1 MRKYPIPES
10 EEALEEVRLDIQR
23 DFEEMA
29 RKYALPDE
37 LTFAAVRKAVSFGM
51 VPRSLY
57 PYRKLQTEF
66 IDALSR
72 LAISNDDVNE
82 ALSIMSAVWNY
93 FPHTDMGT
101 SPIEKVREQTSTD
114 NEPFDAE
121 SLTTLMTGAIDHLIP
136 LFSKTTRGLLEVHMK
151 NFGFKDREV
160 NAVAGILETPSKDPS
175 EALMYILQEAVA
187 LSKKDTKQKYTMGD
201 LQPTVR
207 AMAAYE
213 NHAASKM
220 QNGHY
225 NSRMFQNIA
234 QQHVEL
240 TASMLEKDDN
250 EDVEFVNPAE
260 YLDALL
266 ETHKYIAVE
275 GEKMGAEMTLQE
287 AAHHILDWM
296 GLIDI
301 EELLQYDPRSFAL
314 VMLAVAHRISKTGY
328 SKGALGCSEKKIRSL
343 LKNVFPDSSVYEK
356 EILRIAQFALCG
368 CGDPELMIAD
378 VVNSPEDNK
387 ERLAALSPCLKLRS
401 PVDPSDLPTPSPF
414 SL

>member
-1 MRKYPIPES
+1 MRKYPIAQS
-10 EEALEEVRLDIQR
+10 EEAPQNEEPLEEVA
-23 DFEEMA
+23 FEAM
-29 RKYALPDE
+29 
-37 LTFAAVRKAVSFGM
+37 
-51 VPRSLY
+51 
-57 PYRKLQTEF
+57 TE
-66 IDALSR
+66 
-72 LAISNDDVNE
+72 
-82 ALSIMSAVWNY
+82 
-93 FPHTDMGT
+93 
-101 SPIEKVREQTSTD
+101 
-114 NEPFDAE
+114 
-121 SLTTLMTGAIDHLIP
+121 AIDHLIP

-160 NAVAGILETPSKDPS
+160 NAVAGMLETPSKDPS
-175 EALMYILQEAVA
+175 EALTYILQEAVA

-220 QNGHY
+220 PNEHY

-240 TASMLEKDDN
+240 MTHALEDEEGE

-266 ETHKYIAVE
+266 ETHKCIAIE
-275 GEKMGAEMTLQE
+275 GKKIGAEMALQE
-287 AAHHILDWM
+287 AAHHILDWI

-314 VMLAVAHRISKTGY
+314 IMLAVAHRISKTGY
-328 SKGALGCSEKKIRSL
+328 PKGALGCSEKKISSL
-343 LKNVFPDSSVYEK
+343 LKNAFPDTTLHEK
-356 EILRIAQFALCG
+356 EIMRIAEVALCG

-378 VVNSPEDNK
+378 VINSPEDTQEK
-387 ERLAALSPCLKLRS
+387 LASLAPCLKLRS
-401 PVDPSDLPTPSPF
+401 PVDLSAVTTSC
-414 SL
+414 